1 MRLDFVVPRYGME
14 VVGGAEYGAR
24 MLAER
29 LVELRGWDVEVLT
42 TCAISS
48 DTWADEYEPGTTEI
62 NGVTVRRFRSAAGRD
77 PGFDK
82 WSDRVLVDPRRA
94 APRDQER
101 WIDLQGPVNPDV
113 IEAARRSDA
122 GAIVFYP
129 YLFHPTVHGVPA
141 LGRRA
146 VLQAAAHDEAPL
158 RLPLFRRV
166 FAGAAGLVF
175 HTFGEQELVQRLF
188 PVAATRQIVLGLG
201 VEDGPGEAAPAR
213 AALGLGDRPYVA
225 CVGRVDDGKGTRMLV
240 ELFAAYK
247 QRRPGPLALV
257 LVGPVIDEPPRH
269 PDVIVA
275 GAVDDETKWGAIRGA
290 QLLVSPSAYESF
302 SIVLI
307 EAWTVG
313 VPVVVNARC
322 AATREH
328 CERSGGGLWF
338 DGYAELEVTLDRL
351 LGDEALRR
359 GLAARGRA
367 YVDATF
373 RWPVL
378 IERYA
383 TFLEGVAARA

>member
-1 MRLDFVVPRYGME
+1 VRLDFVVPRYGLE

-29 LVELRGWDVEVLT
+29 LVDLLGWEVEVLT
-42 TCAISS
+42 TCATSS
-48 DTWADEYEPGTTEI
+48 DTWADDYEPGTTDV
-62 NGVTVRRFRSAAGRD
+62 NGVVVHRFRPVSGRD
-77 PGFDK
+77 PHFDR
-82 WSDRVLVDPRRA
+82 WSDKVLPDPRRA

-101 WIDLQGPVNPDV
+101 WVELQGPVTPDL
-113 IEAARRSDA
+113 IDAARRSDA

-141 LGRRA
+141 VGRRA

-158 RLPLFRRV
+158 RLPLFRPV
-166 FAGAAGLVF
+166 FTGAAGLVF
-175 HTFGEQELVQRLF
+175 HTYGEQRLVQQLF
-188 PVAATRQIVLGLG
+188 PVAATRQLVLGLG
-201 VEDGPGEAAPAR
+201 VEEGPGEPGPAR
-213 AALGLGDRPYVA
+213 EALGVGDRPYLV
-225 CVGRVDDGKGTRMLV
+225 CVGRVDDGKGTSLLV

-247 QRRPGPLALV
+247 ERRPGPLALV

-275 GAVDDETKWGAIRGA
+275 GSVDQETKWGAIRGA
-290 QLLVSPSAYESF
+290 EALVNPSAYESF
-302 SIVLI
+302 SIVVI
-307 EAWTVG
+307 EAWTAG

-322 AATREH
+322 PATREH

-338 DGYAELEVTLDRL
+338 DGYAELEVILDRL
-351 LGDEALRR
+351 LAEDDLRAS
-359 GLAARGRA
+359 LAARGRA

-383 TFLEGVAARA
+383 TFLEGVAARG